1 MPVMIVAALVFAATV
16 GSQPWTQEILG
27 KVAEQAARRHTV
39 SYSGTRTYAMR
50 NYRFNKEA
58 RVTVRM
64 TYQPGEGKHFTVLER
79 SGSDRLLDIIQ
90 QIMDTEAEASRPA
103 ELVRKGLTPDNYVAR
118 LRGSDTAS
126 GRECWVLEV
135 KPRAKNKY
143 LISGTAW
150 VDKTTFDV
158 VRIDAVTAASLSI
171 WVGTPH
177 IVEDRAE
184 FDGLWLPARLKSRSS
199 TFLTGESELDIAY
212 TGYQIQR

>member
-1 MPVMIVAALVFAATV
+1 MVVAALVFAATV

-27 KVAEQAARRHTV
+27 KVAETAARRHTV

-64 TYQPGEGKHFTVLER
+64 TYQPGEGKHFTVLDR

-90 QIMDTEAEASRPA
+90 QIIDTEVEASRPG
-103 ELVRKGLTPDNYVAR
+103 EILRKGLTPENYAAR
-118 LRGSDTAS
+118 LRGTDTTG

-135 KPRAKNKY
+135 KPRSKSKF
-143 LISGTAW
+143 LINGTAW
-150 VDKTTFDV
+150 VDKSTFDV
-158 VRIDAVTAASLSI
+158 VRLDGVTSASLSI
-171 WVGTPH
+171 WVGTPR

-184 FDGLWLPARLKSRSS
+184 FDGIWLPARLKSRSS
-199 TFLTGESELDIAY
+199 TLLTGESELDIAY

>member
-1 MPVMIVAALVFAATV
+1 
-16 GSQPWTQEILG
+16 
-27 KVAEQAARRHTV
+27 
-39 SYSGTRTYAMR
+39 MR

-90 QIMDTEAEASRPA
+90 QLMDTEAEASRPA

-118 LRGSDTAS
+118 LRGSDTTG

-135 KPRAKNKY
+135 RPRAKNKY

-150 VDKTTFDV
+150 VDKATFDV
-158 VRIDAVTAASLSI
+158 VRLDGVTAASLSI